1 MPSGFTK
8 IPPVQETVDKGNSVN
23 PQWVPW
29 FTGSGSVSNIL
40 TSITSYGTTA
50 QRPTAAVFVGQ
61 IYFDTTIGRPVWCV
75 STNPIVWVDIIA
87 GGGAGSYASL
97 VITGNN
103 ANSFLYSGA
112 GGAVVTTPQPS
123 LGQLLIGTAV
133 GTAPGLGKILAAS
146 PNITVSYSGGNI
158 LIDSTSS
165 HPNGPAT
172 SIQYN
177 NFGSFGGSQNFLVN
191 TIGQQLELGASGV
204 PANPIKLHYELPSIG
219 GFFIL
224 GRAGDSVSSIPDNI
238 VIRAGGDSLLATT
251 GSQLILNHGNLTLGG
266 DFAIWAGVGVDTVTR
281 GNGSILA
288 KTLEIETQTSIDLTM
303 GTRTLNLLSS
313 GELQIQTVPGTNK
326 QVLTSGG
333 AGAPIS
339 WTSVVNSLTAGT
351 NITLSSGT
359 GDVTVNAVPSG
370 SDTQIQYNNAGV
382 FGAAPEFT
390 LINGGVAGTYLLV
403 GGYGSAATNFAGFDS
418 IATTGEEVNASA
430 VSGGPAGF
438 AMGAL
443 ASYWHVNALNVADT
457 YSGAFEIRESD
468 TQTVLTI
475 EAYPS
480 HAWLL
485 GTSHDPGVAGYVIT
499 SQGPGSPVV
508 WGPNPMFVSPL
519 TTKGD
524 LFGFDTADARVPV
537 GTDGYVLTADSTDP
551 LGVSYKPATGDQ
563 TPFHILTGETFIV
576 NTNKQVLWAEPITID
591 VGGSLVI
598 NGSLIEVSPTGGS
611 GSPAGPSTSIQ
622 WNNSGAF
629 AGNAEFE
636 FDNTGGTWNSIVLG
650 DAGGAV
656 LKVWNQAT
664 NNGVELTGR
673 AADASIGNNPDPVY
687 VIGGQETSTS
697 NQGASLAA
705 NAGSLTSG
713 GGFNLSG
720 GSVASVTTGDGSSGG
735 GVQFASG
742 QGDVS
747 GPVSFFVNPGHSQG
761 GGIDFSAG
769 VATNSDSMPEIGGT
783 LTLNAGHA
791 SHAGNID
798 GDITLKTGD
807 ASVVPASGGL
817 ISFTTKGGSHT
828 PLQFNRDGEWQ
839 VGDSHDSG
847 TVNQV
852 LISQGTGSSPIWAAP
867 APTYT
872 LATLP
877 TAVAGFMITVTDA
890 NGGAGA
896 LCYSL
901 GATWLDAGTHVTVV

>member
-1 MPSGFTK
+1 MTLRRINSDQ
-8 IPPVQETVDKGNSVN
+8 VQQTLSLVN
-23 PQWVPW
+23 PGETLVVNADSQMLFATPIVVDAGGVLTVIGDLVDVTPLSLAGGADKDVQFNNGGLLDGSPM
-29 FTGSGSVSNIL
+29 FTRTQLSAVSQVLSLNGVTITTIDKTDPASGITITPEQTVSYPSEYPGQLLLQSANYAGSGPTSGATLTMTPGDFAGNAGSLQLNGGFSNLSGSHYGGYINVNGGGSSSPSGSVLISAGSTGSDT
-40 TSITSYGTTA
+40 TSGNVTLTTA
-50 QRPTAAVFVGQ
+50 GSSGHSFTLTPYGELM
-61 IYFDTTIGRPVWCV
+61 
-75 STNPIVWVDIIA
+75 IIA
-87 GGGAGSYASL
+87 D
-97 VITGNN
+97 
-103 ANSFLYSGA
+103 
-112 GGAVVTTPQPS
+112 P
-123 LGQLLIGTAV
+123 GTA
-133 GTAPGLGKILAAS
+133 G
-146 PNITVSYSGGNI
+146 Y
-158 LIDSTSS
+158 
-165 HPNGPAT
+165 
-172 SIQYN
+172 
-177 NFGSFGGSQNFLVN
+177 
-191 TIGQQLELGASGV
+191 
-204 PANPIKLHYELPSIG
+204 
-219 GFFIL
+219 
-224 GRAGDSVSSIPDNI
+224 
-238 VIRAGGDSLLATT
+238 
-251 GSQLILNHGNLTLGG
+251 
-266 DFAIWAGVGVDTVTR
+266 
-281 GNGSILA
+281 
-288 KTLEIETQTSIDLTM
+288 
-303 GTRTLNLLSS
+303 
-313 GELQIQTVPGTNK
+313 
-326 QVLTSGG
+326 VLTSGG
-333 AGAPIS
+333 A
-339 WTSVVNSLTAGT
+339 
-351 NITLSSGT
+351 
-359 GDVTVNAVPSG
+359 
-370 SDTQIQYNNAGV
+370 
-382 FGAAPEFT
+382 AAP
-390 LINGGVAGTYLLV
+390 
-403 GGYGSAATNFAGFDS
+403 AAWAP
-418 IATTGEEVNASA
+418 AS
-430 VSGGPAGF
+430 
-438 AMGAL
+438 
-443 ASYWHVNALNVADT
+443 
-457 YSGAFEIRESD
+457 
-468 TQTVLTI
+468 
-475 EAYPS
+475 
-480 HAWLL
+480 
-485 GTSHDPGVAGYVIT
+485 
-499 SQGPGSPVV
+499 
-508 WGPNPMFVSPL
+508 
-519 TTKGD
+519 
-524 LFGFDTADARVPV
+524 
-537 GTDGYVLTADSTDP
+537 
-551 LGVSYKPATGDQ
+551 
-563 TPFHILTGETFIV
+563 
-576 NTNKQVLWAEPITID
+576 
-591 VGGSLVI
+591 
-598 NGSLIEVSPTGGS
+598 GGS
-611 GSPAGPSTSIQ
+611 GTPAGPSTSIQ

-901 GATWLDAGTHVTVV
+901 GATWLDAGTHATVV